1 MTFFEFV
8 SNSPRP
14 TQKLAPRHS
23 AHLDPHTDFMQFWDP
38 MNELVHFA
46 ASTAPIP
53 GAAASRTR
61 MGMIMTI
68 ITTPTCKRGAIG

>member
-1 MTFFEFV
+1 M
-8 SNSPRP
+8 
-14 TQKLAPRHS
+14 H
-23 AHLDPHTDFMQFWDP
+23 FWDP
-38 MNELVHFA
+38 MKELVHFA

-68 ITTPTCKRGAIG
+68 ITTPMRKQGAIG